1 MENCTYRYTGMNESL
16 KMFSLWMDGPVT
28 IAAVVLALVGAHFA
42 VRFLA
47 RAAISREL
55 TASLYL
61 LCISDCG
68 LMLSVFFFY
77 SIEATGLLLLNENLM
92 WQSQPTVRIMHGIA
106 SFATTASTLL
116 VTYVTFQRFLVVH
129 FPLRY
134 ISIAQWDTRKTP
146 SRKLSTTVEDDSRQF
161 FTERATI
168 ARSVDSSTLRKKL
181 RPFAVPS
188 MVILCSLALNISVFF
203 EFTVSECF
211 NVERNALSTH
221 LKPTD
226 LRNSKTYSGY
236 RAVIMMVSQTIAP
249 ISMITLLTI
258 ITEYHVHKCLQ
269 QRKRLFENQHRLR
282 SVVLS
287 EQLKERVSRTV
298 SIFIAIKFI
307 ILRSLPLFFDLY
319 EITHGIEAFGF
330 TMSILVR
337 ISDFAVVLNSA
348 TNSLAYFG
356 KRRWLEKR

>member
-92 WQSQPTVRIMHGIA
+92 WQSQPT
-106 SFATTASTLL
+106 TLL

-181 RPFAVPS
+181 HPFAVPS